1 MKYKAIA
8 LDLDGTLTDSEKNVS
23 DVNIEACK
31 KAIEKGVK
39 VILASGRP
47 LFGVEPVADIL
58 DLKNLG
64 GYILAYNGGNIV
76 DCRTG
81 KLLVSYVMP
90 EGVMK
95 DICEESKKAGVYPLT
110 YYGDKVISESDMDP
124 YVLEEARC
132 NGAKVMKVD
141 NLEKFVDYEV
151 AKILVAGPH
160 EKLLPLQERLIK
172 LHGDVIDVFFSQDI
186 FLELVPKNVAKSTS
200 LDELLGRIGVKREE
214 LIACGDGAND
224 VPMLQYAGLSVAMEN
239 AYPEVKR
246 YADFIAPSNDDD
258 GVAYVIEKFILNG
271 EEL

>member
-90 EGVMK
+90 EGVM
-95 DICEESKKAGVYPLT
+95 
-110 YYGDKVISESDMDP
+110 
-124 YVLEEARC
+124 
-132 NGAKVMKVD
+132 
-141 NLEKFVDYEV
+141 
-151 AKILVAGPH
+151 
-160 EKLLPLQERLIK
+160 
-172 LHGDVIDVFFSQDI
+172 
-186 FLELVPKNVAKSTS
+186 
-200 LDELLGRIGVKREE
+200 
-214 LIACGDGAND
+214 
-224 VPMLQYAGLSVAMEN
+224 
-239 AYPEVKR
+239 
-246 YADFIAPSNDDD
+246 
-258 GVAYVIEKFILNG
+258 
-271 EEL
+271 